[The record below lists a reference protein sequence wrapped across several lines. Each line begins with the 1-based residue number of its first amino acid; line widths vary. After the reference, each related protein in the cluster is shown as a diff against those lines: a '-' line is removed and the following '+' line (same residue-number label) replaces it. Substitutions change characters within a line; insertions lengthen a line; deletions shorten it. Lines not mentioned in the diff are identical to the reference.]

1 MGLLSFLGTAVG
13 AGAGFLIGGPAGAKL
28 GATLGGLGGSALTKK
43 KPPASV
49 IGGFGGTG
57 TTGSFAPTSIGTGS
71 LNFSNRG
78 GNVGITR
85 TAPAFIPGQT
95 SLGPTQFGGSANI
108 PGPSLMGGTA
118 LGTGT
123 VPNIFSVG
131 QRATTPERITPT
143 TSLTP
148 TGATAVDPR
157 LQEEQNLRQQTFELT
172 PFLDSIKQNIEA
184 QRGQVAGVQSGTEQ
198 LGADVQAFREGFGIN
213 AESLQTPAGQLN
225 ALSALAQGMPIEA
238 LEQTGADL
246 LELAQEVGLTSVE
259 ELKAA
264 VEAAQQETGAPTQQ
278 LGVSALQEGIQEAR
292 GISPDFSSPLDQL
305 RQAQSELDPGT
316 AEFDT
321 LREDIKGFRE
331 NLAPGFNQA
340 RETALANIEN
350 ERAIAAGDLREQLS
364 RRRVAGSSF
373 AADTLARTD
382 AEFGRRK
389 DQTEA
394 EFFEKIT
401 TATNQAFGLEGDVL
415 NTQVGQRLNAAT
427 QRAIFAAEEAGILEA
442 GVGIQFEKAGLLA
455 EGGDRLAQIGLLQSR
470 ADLEK
475 ATTLSQIAQN
485 EIDAEL
491 KIAVT
496 EGQLAGMGAQVLSD
510 AFSQRL
516 ASLQTSGNL
525 TAQEASVL
533 ATQSSL
539 ALAEAA
545 QTGDLFKLEADI
557 LSRQAANI
565 GLAMGLNEQESR
577 DFGNRLALIKQQADI
592 LNQTTRRELD
602 ELGIA
607 GNIANGIMN
616 TNADIGKAN
625 AQLAIAEAKARGES
639 QAGFASLFAEAAP
652 GIIDFGKDLFSGGS
666 NSSSGI
672 AGGGTG
678 LF

>member
-1 MGLLSFLGTAVG
+1 MGLLSGIGSLIGG
-13 AGAGFLIGGPAGAKL
+13 GLGFLVGGPAGAKL
-28 GATLGGLGGSALTKK
+28 GATIGGLGGSALQK
-43 KPPASV
+43 KPKPTM
-49 IGGFGGTG
+49 IQGGFGGG
-57 TTGSFAPTSIGTGS
+57 FGGSGSFAPSSIGTGS
-71 LNFSNRG
+71 LNFSNVG

-85 TAPAFIPGQT
+85 TAPAFIPGQI
-95 SLGPTQFGGSANI
+95 GPTQFTGGSANL
-108 PGPSLMGGTA
+108 PGPSLLGGTA

-123 VPNIFSVG
+123 VPNFQAGSIRRFG
-131 QRATTPERITPT
+131 GTPA
-143 TSLTP
+143 
-148 TGATAVDPR
+148 GAAPAGIDPR

-184 QRGQVAGVQSGTEQ
+184 QRGQVAGVQAGTEQ

-213 AESLQTPAGQLN
+213 AESLSTPAGQLN

-238 LEQTGADL
+238 LEQSGADL

-264 VEAAQQETGAPTQQ
+264 VEAAQQDTGAPTQQ

-305 RQAQSELDPGT
+305 RQAQDELDPGT

-321 LREDIKGFRE
+321 LREDIAAFRKD
-331 NLAPGFNQA
+331 LAPGFNQA
-340 RETALANIEN
+340 RETALENIEN

-364 RRRVAGSSF
+364 RRRIAGSSF
-373 AADTLARTD
+373 AQDTLDRTD
-382 AEFGRRK
+382 AAFGRRR
-389 DQTEA
+389 DETEA
-394 EFFEKIT
+394 AFFEKIT

-415 NTQVGQRLNAAT
+415 NTQIGQRLAAAG
-427 QRAIFAAEEAGILEA
+427 QRAAFAAEEAGILDA
-442 GVGIQFEKAGLLA
+442 GIGRQFQKAGLLT

-475 ATTLSQIAQN
+475 ATTLSEIASN

-525 TAQEASVL
+525 TAQEASIL

-545 QTGDLFKLEADI
+545 QTGDLFRLEAGV
-557 LSRQAANI
+557 LAQQAANI
-565 GLAMGLNEQESR
+565 GVSMGLNQQDSQN
-577 DFGNRLALIKQQADI
+577 FGNRLALIQQQTNI
-592 LNQTTRRELD
+592 LNQTTQRELQ
-602 ELGIA
+602 ELGIS

-639 QAGFASLFAEAAP
+639 QAGFVDLFASAAP
-652 GIIDFGKDLFSGGS
+652 GIGKFVKGLFDSGS
-666 NSSSGI
+666 DSSSGI
-672 AGGGTG
+672 AEGGTG